1 MPLDELFRVLTTSR
15 TLYRYMAPM
24 WATRRK
30 LIIPSEMRSCSD
42 EFGKLKETMRHSLAA
57 VARMRENGPIVR
69 GQFKRKR
76 WGVCVDGFEH
86 RKIRDIKEAM
96 EKLSSRMKRLQQIV
110 ILMERIKAEDEAN
123 KVKADK
129 EARAAKQEQIQAA
142 HS

>member
-1 MPLDELFRVLTTSR
+1 
-15 TLYRYMAPM
+15 
-24 WATRRK
+24 
-30 LIIPSEMRSCSD
+30 
-42 EFGKLKETMRHSLAA
+42 
-57 VARMRENGPIVR
+57 
-69 GQFKRKR
+69 
-76 WGVCVDGFEH
+76 
-86 RKIRDIKEAM
+86 M